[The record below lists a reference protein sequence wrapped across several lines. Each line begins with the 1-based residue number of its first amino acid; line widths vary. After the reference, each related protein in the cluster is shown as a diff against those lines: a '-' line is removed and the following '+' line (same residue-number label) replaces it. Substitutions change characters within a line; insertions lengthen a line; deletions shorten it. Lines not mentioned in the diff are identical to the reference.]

1 MRLHRMSEKEVA
13 LHKEEYREVRES
25 GEVSEFAVIAWG
37 ERVRELESELVE
49 EKRKVRKLAKDYAE
63 VWDENYEFEKE
74 LYNVN
79 DELKK
84 LRRENVALR
93 EQVRVL
99 EKAGEDGDGGEK
111 AAAHKTT
118 RRDWPLAASIM
129 ALISEEF
136 KKDFEEVWKKAELLS
151 AFPVPVWDWD
161 VARFELMAFLYVH
174 ALCFAQHKGRCI
186 ASLFPDSVFKKVYA
200 DFLYEVER
208 CVRFDVCW
216 AMRGT
221 IGGDEQVEKLLE
233 DRYAVYSPEVGKELR
248 TVVARFVCLVQCS
261 LKDGVDGYD
270 SRLVSKALI
279 NPILTMDLDC
289 LMRDFVITCVPD
301 CVKMLTSEKFLISVE
316 KKAPWVIRNEVLRF
330 AELAGKGNED
340 CKDEEQSVVKK
351 SEEEVSRGDERKPES
366 FLVFSCRFKVLCFV
380 IVVSSLFSAFSVK
393 SLYWGVI
400 ALVCYMVKLA
410 VALCVPVVLHL
421 FREKGFGVFF
431 SVMAGVVSWVLM
443 AGYGG
448 FLEYELGIGNM
459 VFPVSFV
466 SGATTAWF
474 AFMAYRVMRSSCSD
488 FRYLW

>member
-1 MRLHRMSEKEVA
+1 MRLRRMSEKEVA
-13 LHKEEYREVRES
+13 RYKEECREVRES
-25 GEVSEFAVIAWG
+25 GEVSEFAVIVWG
-37 ERVRELESELVE
+37 ERVRELESELAE

-84 LRRENVALR
+84 LR

-99 EKAGEDGDGGEK
+99 EKAGEDGDGEEK

-118 RRDWPLAASIM
+118 RREWPLAASTM

-151 AFPVPVWDWD
+151 TAFPVPEWDWD
-161 VARFELMAFLYVH
+161 VVRFELMAFLYAH

-208 CVRFDVCW
+208 CVRLEVCL
-216 AMRGT
+216 AMRGNM
-221 IGGDEQVEKLLE
+221 GGDERVEKLLE
-233 DRYAVYSPEVGKELR
+233 ERYSVYYPEIGKELR
-248 TVVARFVCLVQCS
+248 EVVARFVCLVQCS
-261 LKDGVDGYD
+261 LKNGVDGYD
-270 SRLVSKALI
+270 FRLASKAPI
-279 NPILTMDLDC
+279 NPGLTMELDC
-289 LMRDFVITCVPD
+289 LMRSFVTGSVPD
-301 CVKMLTSEKFLISVE
+301 VLEMLTSEKFLISVE
-316 KKAPWVIRNEVLRF
+316 KKAPWVIRDEVLRF
-330 AELAGKGNED
+330 AELAGKGHGD
-340 CKDEEQSVVKK
+340 CNDEEQSVVKK
-351 SEEEVSRGDERKPES
+351 SGGGSKQGGERKPES
-366 FLVFSCRFKVLCFV
+366 FLDFSCRFRLLCFV

-393 SLYWGVI
+393 SLYWGGI
-400 ALVCYMVKLA
+400 TLVCYMVKLA

-421 FREKGFGVFF
+421 FKEKGFGVFF
-431 SVMAGVVSWVLM
+431 SVVVGVVSWVLM

>member
-1 MRLHRMSEKEVA
+1 MCSVGGKGEECITICVRPSGKYVNPVSARLASKS
-13 LHKEEYREVRES
+13 REGVKRFVDMQVWS
-25 GEVSEFAVIAWG
+25 TDG
-37 ERVRELESELVE
+37 VE
-49 EKRKVRKLAKDYAE
+49 
-63 VWDENYEFEKE
+63 DENYEFEKE

-93 EQVRVL
+93 KQVRGL
-99 EKAGEDGDGGEK
+99 EKAGEDCDGGEK
-111 AAAHKTT
+111 AAAHKIT

-161 VARFELMAFLYVH
+161 VARFELMAFLYAH

-208 CVRFDVCW
+208 GVRLEVCL
-216 AMRGT
+216 AMRGNM
-221 IGGDEQVEKLLE
+221 GGDERVEKLLE
-233 DRYAVYSPEVGKELR
+233 ERYSVYYPEIGKELR
-248 TVVARFVCLVQCS
+248 EVVARFVCLVQYS
-261 LKDGVDGYD
+261 LKNGVDSYD
-270 SRLVSKALI
+270 SRLVDKVGI
-279 NPILTMDLDC
+279 NPVFTMELDY
-289 LMRDFVITCVPD
+289 LMRSFVTGSMPD
-301 CVKMLTSEKFLISVE
+301 VLEMLTSGKFLISVE
-316 KKAPWVIRNEVLRF
+316 KKAPWVIRDEVLRF

-340 CKDEEQSVVKK
+340 CKDEEQPVVKK
-351 SEEEVSRGDERKPES
+351 GEEEVSRGDERKPES

-431 SVMAGVVSWVLM
+431 SVVAGVVSWVLM

>member
-1 MRLHRMSEKEVA
+1 MRLRRMSEKEVA
-13 LHKEEYREVRES
+13 RYKEEYREVRES
-25 GEVSEFAVIAWG
+25 GEVSEFAVIAWK
-37 ERVRELESELVE
+37 ERVRELESELAE

-84 LRRENVALR
+84 LR

-99 EKAGEDGDGGEK
+99 EKTGEDGDGEEK
-111 AAAHKTT
+111 AASHKAT
-118 RRDWPLAASIM
+118 RRELPLAASIM

-151 AFPVPVWDWD
+151 AFPVPEWDWD
-161 VARFELMAFLYVH
+161 VVRFELMAFLYAH

-208 CVRFDVCW
+208 CVRLEVCL
-216 AMRGT
+216 AMRGNM
-221 IGGDEQVEKLLE
+221 GGDERVEKLLE
-233 DRYAVYSPEVGKELR
+233 ERYSVYYPEIGKELR
-248 TVVARFVCLVQCS
+248 EVVARFVCLVQLS

-270 SRLVSKALI
+270 SWLVSKAPI
-279 NPILTMDLDC
+279 NPVFTMELDC
-289 LMRDFVITCVPD
+289 LMRDFGITCVPY
-301 CVKMLTSEKFLISVE
+301 CVEMLTSRKFLISVE
-316 KKAPWVIRNEVLRF
+316 KKAPWVIRDEVLRF
-330 AELAGKGNED
+330 AELAGKGNGD
-340 CKDEEQSVVKK
+340 CNDEEQSVVKK
-351 SEEEVSRGDERKPES
+351 GEEDVSRGDERKPES
-366 FLVFSCRFKVLCFV
+366 FLDFSCRFRVLCFV
-380 IVVSSLFSAFSVK
+380 IVVSSLFSAFSMK
-393 SLYWGVI
+393 SWYWGGI
-400 ALVCYMVKLA
+400 SLVCYIGKLA
-410 VALCVPVVLHL
+410 VALCVPIILHL
-421 FREKGFGVFF
+421 LKENGFGVFF
-431 SVMAGVVSWVLM
+431 SVVIGFVSWVLM

-448 FLEYELGIGNM
+448 YLEYELGIGNM